1 MKMHERVCAYINLDA
16 VLDNLEQMKQH
27 LSNDAKI
34 IAVVKTDGYG
44 HGAVP
49 IARELE
55 KIPYVFGY
63 ATATAEESF
72 ALRRAGMRKPIL
84 CLGYTFPDSYEKLVV
99 DEVRPALFREDQA
112 RQFSEA
118 ATKVGK
124 TVKVHIKVDTGM
136 SRIGISPD
144 ETGIDFIKMVMGLP
158 NVEVEGI
165 FTHFSRADEA
175 DKTAADE
182 QLSRYE
188 QFLVQV
194 ESKCPKKIT
203 YRHISNSAGII
214 EMPKAHMD
222 LVRAGIILYGLWP
235 SDEVVQNKVKLSPA
249 LSLKSHVVYVKEIPE
264 GTPVSYGGTYV
275 ADGNRVIATV
285 PLGYGDGYPR
295 SLSNKGYVLIRG
307 RKAPI
312 VGRVCM
318 DQFMVDVTDI
328 PGASCGDEVTLIG
341 TDGNQILTME
351 QLGEMSGRFNY
362 EFVCDLS
369 KRIPRVYTKGGDIVE
384 TVEYIW

>member
-1 MKMHERVCAYINLDA
+1 MKRHERACAYVNLDA
-16 VLDNLEQMKQH
+16 IIGNLEQMKQN
-27 LSNDAKI
+27 LSGEAKI
-34 IAVVKTDGYG
+34 VAVIKTDGYG

-55 KIPYVFGY
+55 KIPYIFGY

-72 ALRRAGMRKPIL
+72 ALRHNGIKKPIL
-84 CLGYTFPDSYEKLVV
+84 CLGYTFPESYEKLVIQ
-99 DEVRPALFREDQA
+99 DIRPALFREDQA
-112 RQFSEA
+112 KQFSEA
-118 ATKVGK
+118 AVKAGK
-124 TVKVHIKVDTGM
+124 TVKVHVKVDTGM
-136 SRIGISPD
+136 SRIGIAPD
-144 ETGIDFIKMVMGLP
+144 STGVDFIKMVMGLP

-175 DKTAADE
+175 DKLAAEE
-182 QLSRYE
+182 QLGRYKE
-188 QFLVQV
+188 FLELVDKQC
-194 ESKCPKKIT
+194 SKKIPF
-203 YRHISNSAGII
+203 RHISNSAGII
-214 EMPKAHMD
+214 EMPYAHMD

-235 SDEVVQNKVKLSPA
+235 SNEVVRDKVYLTPA
-249 LSLKSHVVYVKEIPE
+249 LSLKSHVVYVKEIKK

-275 ADGNRVIATV
+275 ADCNRKIATI

-307 RKAPI
+307 QKAPI

-328 PGASCGDEVTLIG
+328 PGVICGDEVTLIG
-341 TDGNQILTME
+341 TDGKHTLTME

-362 EFVCDLS
+362 EFACDLS
-369 KRIPRVYTKGGDIVE
+369 KRIPRVFTKGGKVIDTI
-384 TVEYIW
+384 EYIG